1 MKFKNIFNSIPARK
15 PKRNIF
21 DLSHDVKMSMN
32 AGDLVPILCEDCVPG
47 DEFRINTM
55 SFVRMAPMLAPIMH
69 RLNVYVHYFFVP
81 YRLVWNEWEDF
92 ITGGPDGSAEPVFPS
107 VQTRNMSFFR
117 PGTLAD
123 FLGVGISGDGSN
135 IPSSAPPIR
144 VSILPLRA
152 YQTIYNEYYRDQNLS
167 DPVEFSLDSG
177 IVSPASGS
185 PAEQEMLR
193 LTAIRRRAWEK
204 DYFTSALPWTQR
216 GPEVRFPLSGNAPV
230 VLSDSAATG
239 NSAVLQ
245 ATNSGVWPSSTS
257 LQADVTGD
265 PRRAVPTSSSGTNW
279 TLDPNGTLDVDM
291 SKVSGTSVNDFRR
304 SIRLQEWLEKN
315 GRGGGRY
322 FEQVLSHFGVRSPDA
337 RLNRPEFLGGGK
349 QPISVSEVL
358 QTSST
363 DDSSP
368 QANMAGHGITAGS
381 ASVGRYFCQ
390 EHGMIIGIASILPRT
405 AYQQGIPRK
414 YSKFD
419 RFDFYFPEFAHIGEQ
434 PIYKKEIY
442 FDTSGAGDYDSV
454 FGYTPRYAEYKHCQS
469 RVAGDFKTSLNFW
482 HMGRIFDSSP
492 ALNADF
498 VEADNIERIFAVSD
512 GGATHK
518 YWCMFAHDIRA
529 RRPMP
534 KFGVPT
540 I

>member
-15 PKRNIF
+15 PKRNVF

-32 AGDLVPILCEDCVPG
+32 AGDLIPVLCEETVPG
-47 DEFRINTM
+47 DEFRIQTN

-81 YRLVWNEWEDF
+81 NRIIWNEWEDF
-92 ITGGPDGSAEPVFPS
+92 ITGGPDGTLEPVYPRIRVGNS
-107 VQTRNMSFFR
+107 LSRYCA

-123 FLGVGISGDGSN
+123 YFGIGVAGSGPSSSGDRDIS
-135 IPSSAPPIR
+135 
-144 VSILPLRA
+144 VLPLRA
-152 YQTIYNEYYRDQNLS
+152 YQMIYNEYYRDQNLS

-177 IVSPASGS
+177 IISPAAGT
-185 PAEQEMLR
+185 PAESEALR

-230 VLSDSAATG
+230 VLSGSAATG
-239 NSAVLQ
+239 NSAILQ

-291 SKVSGTSVNDFRR
+291 SKVSGTSVNDFRY

-315 GRGGGRY
+315 ARGGGRY
-322 FEQVLSHFGVRSPDA
+322 FEQILNHFGVRSPDA
-337 RLNRPEFLGGGK
+337 RLNRPEFIGGGK
-349 QPISVSEVL
+349 QPISISEVL

-363 DDSSP
+363 DSESP

-381 ASVGRYFCQ
+381 ASVGRYYCQ
-390 EHGMIIGIASILPRT
+390 EHGWIIGIASILPRT

-419 RFDFYFPEFAHIGEQ
+419 RFDYYFPEFAHIGEQ
-434 PIYKKEIY
+434 PIYNKEIY
-442 FDTSGAGDYDSV
+442 NDASNISAGEGI
-454 FGYTPRYAEYKHCQS
+454 FGYTPRYAEYKHCHS

-482 HMGRIFDSSP
+482 HLGRIFNSAP

-498 VEADNIERIFAVSD
+498 VRSENIERIFAVND
-512 GGATHK
+512 EGATDK